1 MSMRKWKSKS
11 TDNYLIRDRQD
22 MLILGSEDASTATK
36 AITKY
41 LKNRSKSSVDRAPR
55 ERLYAELV
63 E

>member
-1 MSMRKWKSKS
+1 MSMRKWKSKF

-22 MLILGSEDASTATK
+22 MLILGSEDASTATE

-41 LKNRSKSSVDRAPR
+41 LENRSKSSVDIAPR

-63 E
+63 D

>member
-1 MSMRKWKSKS
+1 MSTRKWKSKF

-36 AITKY
+36 AIAKY
-41 LKNRSKSSVDRAPR
+41 RKNRSKSSVDTVPR